1 MAFQQINISAP
12 SKLILHGEHSV
23 VYGKTAVAA
32 SLDLRTYMTITAPND
47 NLRNNGTISTS
58 NSSNDLSTNLSKCD
72 QPILKEISSQERSKK
87 VVSVNFP
94 DVGIQESWSV
104 EDIEYRL
111 LSKRPKVKVSLT
123 PLNLGVL

>member
-72 QPILKEISSQERSKK
+72 QPILKETSSEERLKK
-87 VVSVNFP
+87 VVRVNFP

-111 LSKRPKVKVSLT
+111 LSKRPKVKVSLK

>member
-32 SLDLRTYMTITAPND
+32 SLDLRTYMTITSPND
-47 NLRNNGTISTS
+47 NLRNNCTISTS
-58 NSSNDLSTNLSKCD
+58 NSSNDLSTNLSKYD
-72 QPILKEISSQERSKK
+72 QPILKEISSEDRSKN

-104 EDIEYRL
+104 EDIDYRL
-111 LSKRPKVKVSLT
+111 LSKRPKVKVLVKT
-123 PLNLGVL
+123 